1 MFRCWANSC
10 REKALNQQVLDRGP
24 TGKGFFS
31 TPDLRITQPCY
42 SGDGLTPGDCLPAEL
57 RRALYILGLS

>member
-1 MFRCWANSC
+1 MFRCWASSC
-10 REKALNQQVLDRGP
+10 REKALNQQVLDRSP

-42 SGDGLTPGDCLPAEL
+42 SGDGLTPGDCLPEEL